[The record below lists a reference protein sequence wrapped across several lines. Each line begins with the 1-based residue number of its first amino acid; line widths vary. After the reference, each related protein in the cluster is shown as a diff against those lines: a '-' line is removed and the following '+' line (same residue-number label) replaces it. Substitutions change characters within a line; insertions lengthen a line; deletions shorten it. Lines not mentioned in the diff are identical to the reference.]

1 MSKFKP
7 LPEKPKPREVTAAG
21 DRSILSIIL
30 ATIQHAQTEFGR
42 VPEIVWVDL
51 EDCHLLAKEL
61 YDRRL
66 TGMVETRDAIE
77 AKIKAGMLTLFGGVQ
92 IGVARAQ

>member
-7 LPEKPKPREVTAAG
+7 LPKEARKREITEAG

-30 ATIQHAQTEFGR
+30 ATITESQRRYEAIPG
-42 VPEIVWVDL
+42 IVWIDQ

-61 YDRRL
+61 KAGAMSGDL
-66 TGMVETRDAIE
+66 ITREGIE
-77 AKIKAGMLTLFGGVQ
+77 ARIKAGMLTLFGGVR
-92 IGVARAQ
+92 IGVARQA